1 MRSIRVFLVGATLA
15 MLVLVVFVSAVQGYR
30 AGMAETER
38 VFDSQLQ
45 EQAHLAASVDASR
58 FPVLVN
64 ATSTAFQRWL
74 LVPGQP
80 PQLLAHT
87 QNAPDTVLGTF
98 EPGFGYAN
106 FGGNRWRTYVHP
118 VATGDVVVAAA
129 RMDIRYRLADDVV
142 VETIMPIALWLPL
155 SALLI
160 WFITRRG
167 LRPLGLLA
175 TQLHDKQSHDLSLVE
190 LAECPQE
197 LQPVLDSVNQL
208 LERLRAAFEREERFV
223 ADAAHELR
231 TPIAVLKVQLHNLRE
246 QLTEHRPELQDLEH
260 AVERMHCLVEQV
272 LMLHR
277 LGPEQMNRR
286 FEILDLHALVQG
298 VAASCYASIEVRN
311 QRMELVADAEARE
324 GRATVAGDPF
334 LLETLTRNLLD
345 NANKYTHDGGQIRL
359 CLYCTEGNV
368 VLRVE
373 DDGPG
378 IALTAREHVFDRFRR
393 AGGDMHASGVS
404 GSGLG
409 LAIVRNIAELH
420 GACIE
425 VGDSTFASGACF
437 TVAFHRDAGARN

>member
-106 FGGNRWRTYVHP
+106 FGGNRWRTYVHLI
-118 VATGDVVVAAA
+118 ATGDVVVAAA

-167 LRPLGLLA
+167 LRPLGL
-175 TQLHDKQSHDLSLVE
+175 
-190 LAECPQE
+190 
-197 LQPVLDSVNQL
+197 
-208 LERLRAAFEREERFV
+208 
-223 ADAAHELR
+223 
-231 TPIAVLKVQLHNLRE
+231 
-246 QLTEHRPELQDLEH
+246 
-260 AVERMHCLVEQV
+260 
-272 LMLHR
+272 
-277 LGPEQMNRR
+277 
-286 FEILDLHALVQG
+286 
-298 VAASCYASIEVRN
+298 
-311 QRMELVADAEARE
+311 
-324 GRATVAGDPF
+324 
-334 LLETLTRNLLD
+334 
-345 NANKYTHDGGQIRL
+345 
-359 CLYCTEGNV
+359 
-368 VLRVE
+368 
-373 DDGPG
+373 
-378 IALTAREHVFDRFRR
+378 
-393 AGGDMHASGVS
+393 
-404 GSGLG
+404 
-409 LAIVRNIAELH
+409 
-420 GACIE
+420 
-425 VGDSTFASGACF
+425 
-437 TVAFHRDAGARN
+437 